1 MNATVIKVRGWAWK
15 ERKGG
20 TIKLVIEVHPS
31 TEEGWLKALEMFKG
45 KPEISVAVVPP
56 QNAPM
61 APDFN
66 EMLRNYE
73 KAAAAIPP
81 PPEPV
86 IITTDHT
93 NTPKVDTRYDR
104 DQSSYSKTELVETLQ
119 DLKEAIIAA
128 PSTSGLCECGLIAG
142 HKVKHVRKKNA

>member
-104 DQSSYSKTELVETLQ
+104 DQSSYTAPTVAPVEDPSKLPPL
-119 DLKEAIIAA
+119 
-128 PSTSGLCECGLIAG
+128 GLCECGLIAG
-142 HKVKHVRKKNA
+142 HKVKCVKRKVKNA